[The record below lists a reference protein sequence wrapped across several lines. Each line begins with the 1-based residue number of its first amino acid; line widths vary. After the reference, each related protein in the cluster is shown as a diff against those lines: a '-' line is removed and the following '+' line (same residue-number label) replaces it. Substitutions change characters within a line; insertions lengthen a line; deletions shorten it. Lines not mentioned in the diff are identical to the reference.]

1 MCLARPCVQWCV
13 STSLIV
19 NYPQDQALNMGSTA
33 SKPET
38 KVFTPN
44 APVDFSA
51 SFLSH
56 LENSQESD
64 YTRAQ
69 YTEKYIQDRVASELT
84 KLEREALEKFQKTT
98 AESLDKSKDTKLSVA
113 LSNEK
118 VQSLTKALQDSAKLI
133 QVELS
138 DEVKK
143 ARGDVI
149 ACLKDNKGR
158 ALNCWDEVEQFKT
171 LVNSM

>member
-1 MCLARPCVQWCV
+1 
-13 STSLIV
+13 
-19 NYPQDQALNMGSTA
+19 MGSTA

-69 YTEKYIQDRVASELT
+69 YAEKYIQERVAAELS
-84 KLEREALEKFQKTT
+84 KLEVDAAKRFKETTSQSLETAVDSKT
-98 AESLDKSKDTKLSVA
+98 SVA
-113 LSNEK
+113 SSNEK
-118 VQSLTKALQDSAKLI
+118 VQELTKALQDSAKLI
-133 QVELS
+133 LVELN
-138 DEVKK
+138 DDIKK
-143 ARGDVI
+143 ARGNVI
-149 ACLKDNKGR
+149 ACLKDNQGR
-158 ALNCWDEVEQFKT
+158 SLNCWDEVQEFKT

>member
-1 MCLARPCVQWCV
+1 M
-13 STSLIV
+13 LIQL
-19 NYPQDQALNMGSTA
+19 PHLELITRLNASMGSTT

-69 YTEKYIQDRVASELT
+69 YTEKYIQERVASELS
-84 KLEREALEKFQKTT
+84 KLEAEAQQKFKDATNNALEK
-98 AESLDKSKDTKLSVA
+98 SKDAKVSVA
-113 LSNEK
+113 QSNEK
-118 VQSLTKALQDSAKLI
+118 VQLLTKALQESAKLI
-133 QVELS
+133 QVEVS
-138 DEVKK
+138 EDIKK
-143 ARGDVI
+143 ARSEVI
-149 ACLKDNKGR
+149 ACLKQNQGHS
-158 ALNCWDEVEQFKT
+158 LNCWDEVEQFKT

>member
-1 MCLARPCVQWCV
+1 
-13 STSLIV
+13 
-19 NYPQDQALNMGSTA
+19 MGSTA

-69 YTEKYIQDRVASELT
+69 YTEKYIQDRVASELS
-84 KLEREALEKFQKTT
+84 KLETQAREQFQKATS
-98 AESLDKSKDTKLSVA
+98 ESLDKTKDNTTSVA
-113 LSNEK
+113 ISNEK
-118 VQSLTKALQDSAKLI
+118 VQGLTKALQDSAKLI
-133 QVELS
+133 LVELS
-138 DEVKK
+138 DDIKK
-143 ARGDVI
+143 ARGNVI

>member
-1 MCLARPCVQWCV
+1 
-13 STSLIV
+13 
-19 NYPQDQALNMGSTA
+19 MGSSA

-69 YTEKYIQDRVASELT
+69 YAEKYIQERVAAELQ
-84 KLEREALEKFQKTT
+84 KLEKEAIQKFQKSTSE
-98 AESLDKSKDTKLSVA
+98 ALDKSKDTKTSVA
-113 LSNEK
+113 ISNQK
-118 VQSLTKALQDSAKLI
+118 INDLTKALQDNAKLI
-133 QVELS
+133 QVDVS
-138 DEVKK
+138 DDIKN
-143 ARGDVI
+143 ARSKVI

-158 ALNCWDEVEQFKT
+158 SLNCWDEVEQFKT

>member
-1 MCLARPCVQWCV
+1 M
-13 STSLIV
+13 
-19 NYPQDQALNMGSTA
+19 
-33 SKPET
+33 
-38 KVFTPN
+38 FTPN

-56 LENSQESD
+56 LESSQESD

-69 YTEKYIQDRVASELT
+69 YTEKYIQDRVASELS
-84 KLEREALEKFQKTT
+84 KLEKQAREQFQKATS
-98 AESLDKSKDTKLSVA
+98 ESLDKTKDNKTSVA
-113 LSNEK
+113 ISNEK
-118 VQSLTKALQDSAKLI
+118 VQGLTKALQDSAKLI
-133 QVELS
+133 LVELS
-138 DEVKK
+138 DDIKK
-143 ARGDVI
+143 ARGNVI

>member
-1 MCLARPCVQWCV
+1 
-13 STSLIV
+13 
-19 NYPQDQALNMGSTA
+19 MGSTT

-69 YTEKYIQDRVASELT
+69 YTEKYIQERVASELS
-84 KLEREALEKFQKTT
+84 KLEAEAQQKFKDATNNALEK
-98 AESLDKSKDTKLSVA
+98 SKDAKVSVA
-113 LSNEK
+113 QSNEK
-118 VQSLTKALQDSAKLI
+118 VQLLTKALQESAKLI
-133 QVELS
+133 QVEVS
-138 DEVKK
+138 EDIKK
-143 ARGDVI
+143 ARSEVI
-149 ACLKDNKGR
+149 ACLKQNQGR
-158 ALNCWDEVEQFKT
+158 SLNCWDEVEQFKT

>member
-1 MCLARPCVQWCV
+1 M
-13 STSLIV
+13 LITR
-19 NYPQDQALNMGSTA
+19 LNASMGSTT

-69 YTEKYIQDRVASELT
+69 YTEKYIQERVASELS
-84 KLEREALEKFQKTT
+84 KLEAEAQQKFKDATNNALEK
-98 AESLDKSKDTKLSVA
+98 SKDAKVSVA
-113 LSNEK
+113 QSNEK
-118 VQSLTKALQDSAKLI
+118 VQSLTKALQESAKLI
-133 QVELS
+133 QVEVS
-138 DEVKK
+138 EDIKK
-143 ARGDVI
+143 ARSEVI
-149 ACLKDNKGR
+149 ACLKQNQGR
-158 ALNCWDEVEQFKT
+158 SLNCWDEVEQFKT